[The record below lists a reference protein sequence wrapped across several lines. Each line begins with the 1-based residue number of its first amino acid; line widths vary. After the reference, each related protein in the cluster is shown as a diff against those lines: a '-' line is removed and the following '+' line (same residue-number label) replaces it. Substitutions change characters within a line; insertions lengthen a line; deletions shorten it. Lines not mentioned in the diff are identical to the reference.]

1 MISVLFNIRAAAGKL
16 AYGITYKF
24 LAAKVYQFLTKLASR
39 SMSTRNVAGPVGII
53 SMAVEQARA
62 GLPELMFFLA
72 FLSVNLAVI
81 NFLPMPIMDGGLMVF
96 LIIEKIKGKPL
107 SLKTQMI
114 STMVGLAAI
123 VLIFL
128 YVTIQ
133 DIGRFF

>member
-1 MISVLFNIRAAAGKL
+1 MGVNVTAFQVWQ
-16 AYGITYKF
+16 
-24 LAAKVYQFLTKLASR
+24 VYRFLTKLANR
-39 SMSTRNVAGPVGII
+39 SMSTRNVAGPIGIVV
-53 SMAVEQARA
+53 MVTQQAKA
-62 GLPELMFFLA
+62 GLPDLMFFLA

-123 VLIFL
+123 ILIGLF
-128 YVTIQ
+128 VTIQ

>member
-1 MISVLFNIRAAAGKL
+1 
-16 AYGITYKF
+16 
-24 LAAKVYQFLTKLASR
+24 
-39 SMSTRNVAGPVGII
+39 
-53 SMAVEQARA
+53 
-62 GLPELMFFLA
+62 MFFMA

-81 NFLPMPIMDGGLMVF
+81 NFLPMPVMDGGLMVF
-96 LIIEKIKGKPL
+96 LLIEKIKGKPL

-123 VLIFL
+123 VLIVL